1 MVFINCTNCVY
12 HVVISTCGKETML
25 AMCIAKAMCCAAT
38 TRLDDPLQNFKLVVT
53 VTPYSRGSF
62 GSLRG
67 TKDRG
72 ILSNISSLYCSYIVN
87 TYYIVLTLHATT
99 NYVA

>member
-1 MVFINCTNCVY
+1 MVN
-12 HVVISTCGKETML
+12 
-25 AMCIAKAMCCAAT
+25 CAAT
-38 TRLDDPLQNFKLVVT
+38 TLILPCGGVSDAIVD
-53 VTPYSRGSF
+53 RGSF